1 MAYAA
6 YVILCQPTFNCA
18 WTPSWGEGRSMN
30 KSPAQRHLRLVIMHV
45 LKRMHDVPAIH
56 RQAYEIFMAGQNLGA
71 CIIGILIFEENS
83 VPRVFIANVL
93 LIYICWKQIKAS
105 DFLKQY
111 NDSKLLYKRVHFN
124 SFWVSD
130 VDIRKVQSLQLS
142 DNFVSKNSAQ
152 I

>member
-1 MAYAA
+1 MP
-6 YVILCQPTFNCA
+6 PTLFCVNLH
-18 WTPSWGEGRSMN
+18 SIVHELLVGGEGRSMN

-93 LIYICWKQIKAS
+93 LIYIC
-105 DFLKQY
+105 
-111 NDSKLLYKRVHFN
+111 
-124 SFWVSD
+124 
-130 VDIRKVQSLQLS
+130 
-142 DNFVSKNSAQ
+142 
-152 I
+152 